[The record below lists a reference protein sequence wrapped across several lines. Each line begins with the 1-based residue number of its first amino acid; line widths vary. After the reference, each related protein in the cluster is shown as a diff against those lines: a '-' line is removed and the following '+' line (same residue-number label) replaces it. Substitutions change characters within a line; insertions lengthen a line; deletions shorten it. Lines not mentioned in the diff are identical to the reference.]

1 MPRFEGTES
10 NNMKT
15 IAEIS
20 KECGVH
26 RTTLNKAIE
35 RKAFPARKSGSIL
48 LIDEESEE
56 FRKWLVGSRM
66 GRPRIATREPT

>member
-1 MPRFEGTES
+1 
-10 NNMKT
+10 MKT
-15 IAEIS
+15 IKEVS
-20 KECGVH
+20 LECGVH

-56 FRKWLVGSRM
+56 FKQWLAGSRM
-66 GRPRIATREPT
+66 GRPRIAAREPT